1 MNDAD
6 GASRDVGGAGG
17 GVRGRLFAWFQY
29 LLPQHGLSRLVLA
42 ATRVRSRWFKN
53 WIIRSFLR
61 LYAVDMTEAAE
72 TDPYRY
78 AGFNEFFTGSLKDD
92 RPKVPRSP
100 AHIPYSDAAS

>member
-17 GVRGRLFAWFQY
+17 GVPGRLFAWFQY

-61 LYAVDMTEAAE
+61 LYAVDMTEAAA
-72 TDPYRY
+72 TDPYRHTH
-78 AGFNEFFTGSLKDD
+78 FNELFNPALKQGA
-92 RPKVPRSP
+92 RQR
-100 AHIPYSDAAS
+100 HGY